1 MKALAA
7 VLALVLAF
15 AVGCNADS
23 ISGPVDDDGRAVNTA
38 EECNPDASPC

>member
-7 VLALVLAF
+7 LLALVLTF
-15 AVGCNADS
+15 AISCNPES

>member
-7 VLALVLAF
+7 VLLVLVF
-15 AVGCNADS
+15 AMGCNSGS

-38 EECNPDASPC
+38 EYCYPDASPC